1 MLTAGNGASPSASGD
16 SLRSLPAFP
25 AVSTLRN
32 SADMDADTASF
43 GDVPGIAIPQKPSAP
58 LGEATQH
65 TPVLSQTVEPFPE
78 PTPEPTQESWPGT
91 FVLYVHVDEIAAID
105 ATIGLAGTPPADL
118 LDLQVRA
125 FGLHRDSQNAADLK
139 VPSWMNVTRMS
150 SHFTPQAVQLAM
162 AFAAGRDSSSLD
174 QERSGRVTIVT
185 GNSEFEA
192 LNTPG
197 SVDIVPP
204 SYLLQHLH
212 NMAASRTLSG

>member
-1 MLTAGNGASPSASGD
+1 
-16 SLRSLPAFP
+16 
-25 AVSTLRN
+25 
-32 SADMDADTASF
+32 
-43 GDVPGIAIPQKPSAP
+43 
-58 LGEATQH
+58 
-65 TPVLSQTVEPFPE
+65 
-78 PTPEPTQESWPGT
+78 
-91 FVLYVHVDEIAAID
+91 VLYVHVDEIAAID

-212 NMAASRTLSG
+212 NMAASRTLSGWCFFQLTGEGTH